1 MEGISN
7 LGDAI
12 LAVKIGTQPGGE
24 DESKDGCQISEG
36 VLLQYAYES
45 VDDIYKL
52 SWSNVN
58 IDDKH
63 VSLNC
68 FKSICQIFNK

>member
-24 DESKDGCQISEG
+24 DESKDGRQI
-36 VLLQYAYES
+36 LFT
-45 VDDIYKL
+45 IYTK
-52 SWSNVN
+52 
-58 IDDKH
+58 DG
-63 VSLNC
+63 
-68 FKSICQIFNK
+68 QI

>member
-24 DESKDGCQISEG
+24 DESKDGCQI
-36 VLLQYAYES
+36 LFT
-45 VDDIYKL
+45 IYTR
-52 SWSNVN
+52 
-58 IDDKH
+58 DG
-63 VSLNC
+63 
-68 FKSICQIFNK
+68 QI